1 MKGARRWE
9 RCAAL
14 AGGAAVLAGLVAG
27 CGGAGA
33 QDGAR
38 DAPRSP
44 GRQMPPYWLDD
55 AAPPAVARQ
64 LHVTVPATATE
75 VKAAHQKG
83 FQDDGLL
90 LAFVLPSSEVDG
102 FVARLAPERPLRTRQ
117 EPVAGAVKPAT
128 PFAHL
133 GLPEPESLP
142 GVREGQV
149 CAPCRGDLNFLQ
161 VAVARA
167 GEGTARVYL
176 RGSD

>member
-1 MKGARRWE
+1 MRTSQVKWRR
-9 RCAAL
+9 AVS
-14 AGGAAVLAGLVAG
+14 GGCAAVLAGLVAG
-27 CGGAGA
+27 CGGATA
-33 QDGAR
+33 HDGAK

-44 GRQMPPYWLDD
+44 GRQVPYWLDG
-55 AAPPAVARQ
+55 ATPSAVAQQ

-75 VKAAHQKG
+75 AKAAHQKG

-117 EPVAGAVKPAT
+117 DPVAGAVKPTT

-133 GLPEPESLP
+133 GLPEPETLP

-149 CAPCRGDLNFLQ
+149 CAPCEGELNSLG
-161 VAVARA
+161 VAVVRA
-167 GEGTARVYL
+167 GEGTSRVYL
-176 RGSD
+176 RGTD